1 MFTMAS
7 SEREAEPRD
16 CVAVPSATSANK
28 FAPAT
33 TRGRDAELAQAVSIW
48 VSLATASSRPALGVP
63 TRFLSVPRLPSSQ
76 LAGAGG
82 DPRTPPPMSHIL

>member
-48 VSLATASSRPALGVP
+48 VSPPPPLGQLSASLPASSASHASRHHSSRVQEAIPA
-63 TRFLSVPRLPSSQ
+63 PRLP
-76 LAGAGG
+76 
-82 DPRTPPPMSHIL
+82 